1 MTDRALELLAAIVD
15 SEEASMN
22 HWTDCPTCGPV
33 PKCAVGRALMADNIE
48 ATLAAKVYLDRVRRG
63 VFIPV

>member
-1 MTDRALELLAAIVD
+1 
-15 SEEASMN
+15 MN